1 MELQSA
7 VQLHNL
13 IGVRGSVM
21 TFRHGRAIEVDRAVR
36 TSTGLFFSGINR
48 DGQNVDFEVL
58 GESIWEA
65 QFVITSKAR
74 VNWPW

>member
-7 VQLHNL
+7 IQLQNL

-21 TFRHGRAIEVDRAVR
+21 IFRAGRAIEVDRCVR
-36 TSTGLFFSGINR
+36 TSMGLYFSGINR
-48 DGQNVDFEVL
+48 AGDNVDFEVTQ
-58 GESIWEA
+58 EHA
-65 QFVITSKAR
+65 YDPQFPITSKAR

>member
-7 VQLHNL
+7 VQLQNL

-21 TFRHGRAIEVDRAVR
+21 IFRQGRAIEVDRCVR
-36 TSTGLFFSGINR
+36 TMHEFFFSGILRNG
-48 DGQNVDFEVL
+48 DNIDFSVTQEHAY
-58 GESIWEA
+58 EP